1 MTTTKPPLTTRDI
14 RVRRAIQ
21 VALWLPALILAVLAF
36 AGYLTVNPVQTAIQR
51 TGQIAI
57 VLLALSFASSPVK
70 WVTGWHFLSFLRKTF
85 GLYAFYYAVIHVILF
100 SVVDYG
106 LDIGLLAGALTARPF
121 IIVGLIVFIIL
132 LAMAVTSNRPAK
144 ARLGKN
150 WKRLHRLVYI
160 AAPLAGLHFAWAL
173 KGDLFRLSGN
183 IFWPAVYLTVVIVL
197 LVLRIP
203 AVRNLLSNIKPGV
216 NKTGAV

>member
-1 MTTTKPPLTTRDI
+1 MTVKPPLTTRDV

-21 VALWLPALILAVLAF
+21 AALWLPALILVALAF
-36 AGYLTVNPVQTAIQR
+36 TGNLTVNPVQTAIQR

-70 WVTGWHFLSFLRKTF
+70 LFTGWAFLSFLRKTF
-85 GLYAFYYAVIHVILF
+85 GLYAFYYAVIHLILF

-106 LDIGLLAGALTARPF
+106 FNISLLVSALVSKPY
-121 IIVGLIVFIIL
+121 IIVGLTVFLIL
-132 LAMAVTSNRPAK
+132 LAMAVTSNKPAK
-144 ARLGKN
+144 ARLGMN
-150 WKRLHRLVYI
+150 WKRLHRLVYV

-183 IFWPAVYLTVVIVL
+183 VFWPVVYLVIVTIL

-203 AVRNLLSNIKPGV
+203 AVRHRITFTKPQS
-216 NKTGAV
+216 

>member
-1 MTTTKPPLTTRDI
+1 MTGKPPLTTRDI

-21 VALWLPALILAVLAF
+21 VLLWLPALILLVFVLT
-36 AGYLTVNPVQTAIQR
+36 GNLSVNPIQTSIQR

-70 WVTGWHFLSFLRKTF
+70 LFTGWAFLSFLRKTF
-85 GLYAFYYAVIHVILF
+85 GLYAFYYAVIHMVLF

-106 LDIGLLAGALTARPF
+106 LNPTLLWEAFSSRPY
-121 IIVGLIVFIIL
+121 IIVGLIVFGIL
-132 LAMAVTSNRPAK
+132 LALAVTSNKPAK

-150 WKRLHRLVYI
+150 WKKLHRLVYI
-160 AAPLAGLHFAWAL
+160 AAPLAGIHFAWAL

-183 IFWPAVYLTVVIVL
+183 IFWPAVYLIVTLIL
-197 LVLRIP
+197 LVVRIP
-203 AVRNLLSNIKPGV
+203 AIRRIITPIGSPVQNQ
-216 NKTGAV
+216 

>member
-1 MTTTKPPLTTRDI
+1 MTISKPPLTTRDI
-14 RVRRAIQ
+14 RVRRTIQ
-21 VALWLPALILAVLAF
+21 VALWLPALILVVLAF
-36 AGYLTVNPVQTAIQR
+36 TGNLTANPVQTAIQR

-57 VLLALSFASSPVK
+57 ALLGLSFASSPVK
-70 WVTGWHFLSFLRKTF
+70 WITGWHFLSFLRKTF
-85 GLYAFYYAVIHVILF
+85 GLYAFYYAVMHMILF

-106 LDIGLLAGALTARPF
+106 LDLALLAGALTTRPF
-121 IIVGLIVFIIL
+121 IIVGLIVFTIL
-132 LAMAVTSNRPAK
+132 LAMAVTSNKPAK

-183 IFWPAVYLTVVIVL
+183 IFWPVVYLTVVIIL
-197 LVLRIP
+197 LAMRIP
-203 AVRNLLSNIKPGV
+203 AIRDRLS
-216 NKTGAV
+216 KTKLQG

>member
-1 MTTTKPPLTTRDI
+1 
-14 RVRRAIQ
+14 
-21 VALWLPALILAVLAF
+21 
-36 AGYLTVNPVQTAIQR
+36 
-51 TGQIAI
+51 
-57 VLLALSFASSPVK
+57 
-70 WVTGWHFLSFLRKTF
+70 
-85 GLYAFYYAVIHVILF
+85 
-100 SVVDYG
+100 
-106 LDIGLLAGALTARPF
+106 
-121 IIVGLIVFIIL
+121 VGLIVFIIL

-203 AVRNLLSNIKPGV
+203 AVRNRLSNIKPGV

>member
-1 MTTTKPPLTTRDI
+1 MTVKPPLTTRDV

-21 VALWLPALILAVLAF
+21 AALWLPALILVVLAF
-36 AGYLTVNPVQTAIQR
+36 TGNLTANPVQTAIQR

-70 WVTGWHFLSFLRKTF
+70 LFTGWAFLSFLRKTF
-85 GLYAFYYAVIHVILF
+85 GLYAFYYAVIHLILF

-106 LDIGLLAGALTARPF
+106 LNLYLLGSALVSKPY
-121 IIVGLIVFIIL
+121 IIVGLTVFLIL
-132 LAMAVTSNRPAK
+132 LAMAVTSNKPAK

-183 IFWPAVYLTVVIVL
+183 IFWPVVYLVIVTIL

-203 AVRNLLSNIKPGV
+203 AVRHRISPPQTPG
-216 NKTGAV
+216 K